1 MSAPEA
7 GAAPALTEG
16 VITVGDQ
23 PQALQLIS
31 FKNLEEVRRFASRP
45 DLPGRVY
52 YREESHRGKSWY
64 ALIYNLYK
72 DPAAAAE
79 AKAAL
84 PAELAAL
91 KPIIRQL
98 DPGAQLQVMDRAP

>member
-1 MSAPEA
+1 M
-7 GAAPALTEG
+7 
-16 VITVGDQ
+16 
-23 PQALQLIS
+23 
-31 FKNLEEVRRFASRP
+31 RRFASRP
-45 DLPGRVY
+45 DLPGRIY
-52 YREESHRGKSWY
+52 YREESHRGKPWY

-72 DPAAAAE
+72 DQAAAAE

-98 DPGAQLQVMDRAP
+98 DAGAQLQVLDRAP